1 MTRPLPE
8 SRYRELRARAEAHY
22 ARQGFVKW
30 ADLGWE
36 LGVTRQRV
44 LQMIQ
49 AAVELGHLTES
60 DVERYRSEASR
71 RAASRTNEKARHQLD
86 KLKLRVAL
94 TPENFEWLESAMG
107 GAASGTTRSDLI
119 NTAITQYRK
128 HTHA

>member
-1 MTRPLPE
+1 MTKPLPE

-49 AAVELGHLTES
+49 TAVERGHLTEA
-60 DVERYRSEASR
+60 DVERYRSESSR
-71 RAASRTNEKARHQLD
+71 RAASRTNEKARRQLD
-86 KLKLRVAL
+86 KLKLRIAL
-94 TPENFEWLESAMG
+94 TPENFEWLESTMG

>member
-8 SRYRELRARAEAHY
+8 SRYRELRSRAEAHY

-49 AAVELGHLTES
+49 SAVELGHLTES

-71 RAASRTNEKARHQLD
+71 RAASRTNEKARRQLD
-86 KLKLRVAL
+86 KLKLRIAL

>member
-1 MTRPLPE
+1 VTKPLPE

-49 AAVELGHLTES
+49 TAVERGHLTEA
-60 DVERYRSEASR
+60 DVERYRSESSR
-71 RAASRTNEKARHQLD
+71 RAASRTNEKARRQLD
-86 KLKLRVAL
+86 KLKLRIAL
-94 TPENFEWLESAMG
+94 TPENFEWLESTMG